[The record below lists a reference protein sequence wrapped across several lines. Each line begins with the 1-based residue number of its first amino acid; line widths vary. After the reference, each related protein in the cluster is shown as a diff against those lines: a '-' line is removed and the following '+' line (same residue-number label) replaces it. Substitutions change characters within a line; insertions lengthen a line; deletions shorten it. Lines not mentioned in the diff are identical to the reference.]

1 MVPLLMMKDL
11 LLMTSAVH
19 EDHIVFFILNEIVVQ
34 NFWHFWTTSTG
45 SCRKE
50 GRTFSLRNFALSVSV

>member
-11 LLMTSAVH
+11 LLMTSAIH
-19 EDHIVFFILNEIVVQ
+19 EDHVVFFILNEIVVQ

-45 SCRKE
+45 SCRK
-50 GRTFSLRNFALSVSV
+50 SFALSVSV